1 MSEPEKT
8 KLNRDQN
15 RASRD
20 IYRQRHDAQ
29 VNPNPNSPIDQWRA
43 NQEARIAAGVRD
55 GSLTPGE
62 AGRLQGQQAS
72 IPRHQ
77 KCRLGRA
84 VAFSSKHP
92 RPVNR
97 MKYEYWV
104 VFLLLRPDR

>member
-1 MSEPEKT
+1 MTRNIANEGHDGPS
-8 KLNRDQN
+8 KL
-15 RASRD
+15 
-20 IYRQRHDAQ
+20 
-29 VNPNPNSPIDQWRA
+29 
-43 NQEARIAAGVRD
+43 
-55 GSLTPGE
+55 
-62 AGRLQGQQAS
+62 
-72 IPRHQ
+72 Q